1 MHGLSPYAELVS
13 HEGMFLL
20 IYLIGAD
27 HVIQHWGYLDS
38 RKEVALR
45 EFQWYLEK
53 IVHERDIGVIA
64 EEFSESALN
73 LSNTEVSSARKVAQ
87 ALAIEH
93 RFCDPTSEERKV
105 LNIKDDEQREREW
118 LNCLQDLSQRNVLFI
133 CGSSH
138 LQSFPQ
144 LLIKKGFEV
153 KILSDKWGYDYLGKG
168 SVEYFDGTG
177 IKRYEKA

>member
-1 MHGLSPYAELVS
+1 
-13 HEGMFLL
+13 MFLL

-27 HVIQHWGYLDS
+27 HLIQHWGHLDS
-38 RKEVALR
+38 RKEVAVR
-45 EFQWYLEK
+45 EFQRYLEK
-53 IVHERDIGVIA
+53 IVHERGIGVIA
-64 EEFSESALN
+64 EELSESALN

-105 LNIKDDEQREREW
+105 LNIKDDNQREWEW
-118 LNCLQDLSQRNVLFI
+118 LNRLQDLSERNVLFI

-144 LLIKKGFEV
+144 LLIGKGFEV
-153 KILSDKWGYDYLGKG
+153 RILSDKWGYDYLGKG
-168 SVEYFDGTG
+168 SVEYFDEDG
-177 IKRYEKA
+177 